1 MKSSLLMLASVAFL
15 SSPAWAQGEVAPDLL
30 APSGAWLVGP
40 ATLADGSDAEAGGM
54 PCVMVNKF
62 SNGSELRFSGGGEEI
77 LALALNVGAP
87 SFEVNQS
94 YLITIGFE
102 GQAPINLPAEAFSE
116 DTIVVGTE
124 PGKDFYKFIKEKPS
138 MTLHLGTSVMEFS
151 LLGVPHS
158 LRRLEECYKPLPASA
173 APVATPAAA
182 STPSPNAAATGIK
195 KLDEV
200 SAQKV
205 DELLGEITG
214 NALPPA
220 PTAATTTASA
230 PTVPA
235 PAAPVAA
242 VSKSADVPVEEK
254 APSRSATPPQIQ
266 PAPAPL
272 PEPKT
277 ATPAEPAPEPA
288 PAAAPAPQ
296 PSFKDAKPR
305 DILSPGAAAPVTGEG
320 AQMRWRVMKGANLQS
335 TLDVWAESTKGRLIW
350 KADKPFSM
358 PESMAMQGTFEAAV
372 EAVLARFPR
381 GQARPVGKIYTD
393 PANGQKVLVIEQD
406 SPALPASAEG
416 SYAPI
421 VSP

>member
-1 MKSSLLMLASVAFL
+1 MRSSLLMLPFVALL
-15 SSPAWAQGEVAPDLL
+15 SSPVWAQEDVAPDLL

-40 ATLADGSDAEAGGM
+40 TTLADGSDAEASGM

-87 SFEVNQS
+87 TFEVNQS
-94 YLITIGFE
+94 YLITISFE

-116 DTIVVGTE
+116 DTVVVGTE
-124 PGKDFYKFIKEKPS
+124 PGKDFYKFLKEKPS
-138 MTLHLGTSVMEFS
+138 MTLQLGTSVMEFS
-151 LLGVPHS
+151 MLGVPHS
-158 LRRLEECYKPLPASA
+158 LKRLEECYKPLPASP
-173 APVATPAAA
+173 APAPA
-182 STPSPNAAATGIK
+182 PSAAATGIK

-205 DELLGEITG
+205 DELMNEITG
-214 NALPPA
+214 NALPAA
-220 PTAATTTASA
+220 PSA
-230 PTVPA
+230 PVRAA
-235 PAAPVAA
+235 PVEKAPEPVAA
-242 VSKSADVPVEEK
+242 VSKSADVPAEE
-254 APSRSATPPQIQ
+254 ATPPRAAASPQIQ

-272 PEPKT
+272 PEPK
-277 ATPAEPAPEPA
+277 AVPAPKSEP
-288 PAAAPAPQ
+288 APAPQ

-305 DILSPGAAAPVTGEG
+305 DIIDPGTSAPATGEG
-320 AQMRWRVMKGANLQS
+320 VQMRWRVMKGANLQS

-358 PESMAMQGTFEAAV
+358 PESMSMQGTFEAAV

>member
-1 MKSSLLMLASVAFL
+1 MRSSLLMLASVALL
-15 SSPAWAQGEVAPDLL
+15 SSPVWAQEDVAPDLL

-40 ATLADGSDAEAGGM
+40 TTLADGSDAEVSGM

-87 SFEVNQS
+87 TFEVNQS
-94 YLITIGFE
+94 YLITISFE

-116 DTIVVGTE
+116 DTVVVGTE
-124 PGKDFYKFIKEKPS
+124 PGNDFYKFLKEKPS
-138 MTLHLGTSVMEFS
+138 MTLQLGTSVMEFS
-151 LLGVPHS
+151 MLGVPHS
-158 LRRLEECYKPLPASA
+158 LKRLEECYKPLPASP
-173 APVATPAAA
+173 APAPA
-182 STPSPNAAATGIK
+182 PSAAATGIK

-205 DELLGEITG
+205 DELMNEITG
-214 NALPPA
+214 NALPAA
-220 PTAATTTASA
+220 PSA
-230 PTVPA
+230 PVRAA
-235 PAAPVAA
+235 PVEKAPEPVAA
-242 VSKSADVPVEEK
+242 VSKSADVPAEE
-254 APSRSATPPQIQ
+254 ATPPRAAASPQIQ

-272 PEPKT
+272 PEPK
-277 ATPAEPAPEPA
+277 AVPAPKSEP
-288 PAAAPAPQ
+288 APAPQ

-305 DILSPGAAAPVTGEG
+305 DIIDPGTSAPATGEG
-320 AQMRWRVMKGANLQS
+320 VQMRWRVMKGANLQS

-358 PESMAMQGTFEAAV
+358 PESMSMQGTFEAAV

-393 PANGQKVLVIEQD
+393 PSNGQKVLVIEQD
-406 SPALPASAEG
+406 SPALPTSAEG